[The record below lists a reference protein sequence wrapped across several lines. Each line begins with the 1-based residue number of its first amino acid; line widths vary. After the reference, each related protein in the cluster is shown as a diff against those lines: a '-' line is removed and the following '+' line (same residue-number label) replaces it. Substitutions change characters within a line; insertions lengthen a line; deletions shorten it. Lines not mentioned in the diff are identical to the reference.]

1 MSKAGDTLGTI
12 KARMYTP
19 ALAAL
24 REKGNPRLTPQ
35 QAAKQ
40 AGYPHKDV
48 RPTCRACEAGRA
60 ARRAPSAPAAA
71 RPPVNVRRGP
81 GPMAPAHH
89 HGVAIC
95 LIA

>member
-48 RPTCRACEAGRA
+48 WPMCRASDAGRA
-60 ARRAPSAPAAA
+60 APRHPLLLGLLQTSGG
-71 RPPVNVRRGP
+71 GP
-81 GPMAPAHH
+81 GPVAPAHH
-89 HGVAIC
+89 HGAAIC
-95 LIA
+95 LVA